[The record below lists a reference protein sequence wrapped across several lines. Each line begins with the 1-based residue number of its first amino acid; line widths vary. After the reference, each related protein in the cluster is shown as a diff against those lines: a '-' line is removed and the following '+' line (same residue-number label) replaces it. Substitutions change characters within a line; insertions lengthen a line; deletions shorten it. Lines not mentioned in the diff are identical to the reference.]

1 MQYVDLCTK
10 PASQPSV
17 DSVKRLLTA
26 LGEWGAAEEKG
37 VPAPALSLLAENAM
51 DAYLNVAAAA

>member
-10 PASQPSV
+10 PVAQPNL

-37 VPAPALSLLAENAM
+37 VPMPALNLLAENAM
-51 DAYLNVAAAA
+51 DAYLNVASAA

>member
-10 PASQPSV
+10 PATQPSL

-26 LGEWGAAEEKG
+26 LGEWGVAEEKG
-37 VPAPALSLLAENAM
+37 VPMPALSLLAENAM
-51 DAYLNVAAAA
+51 DAYLDVAAA

>member
-10 PASQPSV
+10 PATQPSL

-26 LGEWGAAEEKG
+26 LGEWGAAEENG
-37 VPAPALSLLAENAM
+37 MPLPALNMLAENAM